1 MNSSPASS
9 GAKRLIQRCG
19 INPTTPLPE
28 SLIQLEDY
36 AQLVNESAF

>member
-1 MNSSPASS
+1 MINSPASG

-28 SLIQLEDY
+28 SQINLGHYILR
-36 AQLVNESAF
+36 VNDSTN